1 MSLVDDQVR
10 RLDAI
15 LDRIQLAR
23 AASSGPDAASQ
34 EQEDQAGTEGAGP
47 PVDSSHSAKLKS
59 LVRSLSTTAG
69 ARPLLKPGRLRDA
82 IAQIPRA
89 GGVTTASADE
99 DELEWLTIGK
109 ASVQV
114 YGLVL
119 KGLLDQTIPLSESIW
134 YWDDVLGSYT
144 YTGLYTI
151 QTAPLRLWRTSKE
164 IYADAKRRYQ
174 QNVLVRD
181 SAQEATQTLSE
192 GWQEFYGLVQQS
204 IEDRSLAHARTR
216 ILSPFALCRTEAR
229 RKQEN
234 VRKLREQGATAIGLL
249 VEEGLTIQEDDPD
262 QHKGWKNNVSK
273 SIWLLEGIT
282 THAQSVKNTWNEFE
296 YDVIDMVDRGPTDQ
310 EPAQLV
316 NRLLHILDVHVPE
329 QERQSQKMAQEFGK
343 PPRWI
348 RYWIPGLVLFLSGST
363 LLRIFAN
370 RRAEII
376 SWLRELGTTTID
388 FWYNWV
394 VEPTK
399 RLIGTIRHDENSELA
414 VMSKDSLRA
423 DQDSLERMVVDFAVQ
438 NPENGTSYTEVQIN
452 ELRSKVRKGDLTA
465 VMKAYEKEI
474 QSPYKSAIFGKLV
487 RALLIQVQKTKVDV
501 EVAMNGI
508 DEILKSQEL
517 LFGFIGVAPGMFASY
532 LVFQWLRSTFSGRK
546 GLQQMQQQG
555 DTVRLLRW
563 VLRHKIELSLM
574 VRRNIDRILIKA
586 NVTQD
591 NMLSYKDNGL
601 LLCEVHVLRQT
612 AIRLIPGKM
621 HRDFIEDL
629 NDLLQIRQGVD
640 RQLRVLQRIQWAYG
654 KWLQ

>member
-10 RLDAI
+10 HLDAI
-15 LDRIQLAR
+15 LDRIQLAGAAPSQPNVASQDGDDQAATTTA
-23 AASSGPDAASQ
+23 AAS
-34 EQEDQAGTEGAGP
+34 T
-47 PVDSSHSAKLKS
+47 DSTHGAKLKN
-59 LVRSLSTTAG
+59 LIRSLSTTAG
-69 ARPLLKPGRLRDA
+69 ARPLLRTRKLREA

-89 GGVTTASADE
+89 EEVSAASADE
-99 DELEWLTIGK
+99 DELEWLAIGK
-109 ASVQV
+109 ASIQL
-114 YGLVL
+114 YGLIL
-119 KGLLDQTIPLSESIW
+119 NGLLDQTIPLSESIW

-151 QTAPLRLWRTSKE
+151 QTAPARLWHTTKE

-174 QNVLVRD
+174 QNILVRE

-192 GWQEFYGLVQQS
+192 GWHEFYDLVQQS
-204 IEDRSLAHARTR
+204 IEDRSLAHARSR

-234 VRKLREQGATAIGLL
+234 VKKLREQSATAIGLL

-262 QHKGWKNNVSK
+262 QQKGWKNNVSK

-296 YDVIDMVDRGPTDQ
+296 YDVVDMVDRGPTDQ
-310 EPAQLV
+310 EPTQLV

-329 QERQSQKMAQEFGK
+329 QDRQSRKMAQAYGK
-343 PPRWI
+343 PPRLV
-348 RYWIPGLVLFLSGST
+348 RYWIPGLILFLSGST

-370 RRAEII
+370 RRAEIVA
-376 SWLRELGTTTID
+376 WVRDLGATTID

-414 VMSKDSLRA
+414 VMSKDSLKA
-423 DQDSLERMVVDFAVQ
+423 DQDSLERMVIDFAVQ
-438 NPENGTSYTEVQIN
+438 NPENGSAYTDSQIN
-452 ELRSKVRKGDLTA
+452 EIRAKVRQGDLTT
-465 VMKAYEKEI
+465 VMRAYERDI

-555 DTVRLLRW
+555 DTARLLR
-563 VLRHKIELSLM
+563 
-574 VRRNIDRILIKA
+574 
-586 NVTQD
+586 
-591 NMLSYKDNGL
+591 
-601 LLCEVHVLRQT
+601 
-612 AIRLIPGKM
+612 
-621 HRDFIEDL
+621 
-629 NDLLQIRQGVD
+629 
-640 RQLRVLQRIQWAYG
+640 
-654 KWLQ
+654 